1 MTTSNRKRPAALIHM
16 LVAAVALSIPTS
28 AVADGTGKPTLF
40 IPSAVEQ
47 PDGTATFPLYRGT
60 SRGRTVW
67 YIVLVSSDGND
78 AQARGVSR
86 AQKLANARGTA
97 AVQKV
102 GIVNGVV
109 DFPATVDFSPV
120 RQVTPGPQGFP
131 PAAFNPG
138 AVGEPGYT
146 PLIQLPN
153 GTILDAPHIANDSG
167 QADKVVA
174 LDTQHG
180 RVTYRETNGFQGG
193 NAVKYV
199 STDASNPL
207 AAALENATFAPQLDF
222 APFVG
227 GDGTD
232 SARASLAAF
241 VNGQTGAGNP
251 ERQGLN
257 SAVLDGLDPL
267 NVLRWNPSQ
276 GRYSPLWDVNLTQWG
291 ADAVAHGQNLRQED
305 FGDVLNLAQDGVVT
319 GPGGAAFGA
328 SGFIVNCPIVSS
340 QN

>member
-1 MTTSNRKRPAALIHM
+1 MTRSNRKPLAAFI
-16 LVAAVALSIPTS
+16 AAIAALSIPT
-28 AVADGTGKPTLF
+28 AAMADGGGGHTLF

-47 PDGTATFPLYRGT
+47 PDGMAVFPLFRGT
-60 SRGRTVW
+60 SQGKTVW

-78 AQARGVSR
+78 AVARGVSR
-86 AQKLANARGTA
+86 SQKLANARGTA

-102 GIVNGVV
+102 TIVNGVI

-120 RQVTPGPQGFP
+120 RQVSPGPTGFP

-138 AVGEPGYT
+138 AVGQPGYT

-153 GTILDAPHIANDSG
+153 GVILDAPQIANESG

-174 LDTQHG
+174 LDTQHHQ
-180 RVTYRETNGFQGG
+180 VTYRETNGFQGG
-193 NAVKYV
+193 KAVKYV

-276 GRYSPLWDVNLTQWG
+276 GRYSPLWDVNLTQWS
-291 ADAVAHGQNLRQED
+291 AAATANGQNLRQED
-305 FGDVLNLAQDGVVT
+305 FGDILNLAQDGVVA
-319 GPGGAAFGA
+319 GPGGATFGA
-328 SGFIVNCPIVSS
+328 SGFIVNCPIVSL